1 MYVEEVKC
9 HWHDEMSRF
18 EITSTKLQQNMVR
31 EHILHNVDAEKEKV
45 WGLRNCHN
53 HRYTIPLTDRYI
65 KTLIGADYNLATCYT
80 NG

>member
-31 EHILHNVDAEKEKV
+31 EHILQNVDAEKEKV
-45 WGLRNCHN
+45 WGLAK
-53 HRYTIPLTDRYI
+53 L
-65 KTLIGADYNLATCYT
+65 L
-80 NG
+80 